1 MKRNNCKIDN
11 DFDFLVMIS
20 PILVVAIPVI
30 ISEVMLI
37 IKWVWNIKYSQLS
50 EVYEKSRK
58 RE

>member
-1 MKRNNCKIDN
+1 MKRDNCKIDS

-37 IKWVWNIKYSQLS
+37 IK
-50 EVYEKSRK
+50 
-58 RE
+58 